1 MIIKLKDNGKF
12 NFISS
17 KDSDETHTM
26 RTKSNKNEIMT
37 GSKTDEIIEE
47 IFESIWQKYQKNLEE
62 SMKGSE
68 FVFDSVDLQ
77 HCNLYN
83 KKFK

>member
-47 IFESIWQKYQKNLEE
+47 ILNLFCKNI
-62 SMKGSE
+62 
-68 FVFDSVDLQ
+68 
-77 HCNLYN
+77 
-83 KKFK
+83 